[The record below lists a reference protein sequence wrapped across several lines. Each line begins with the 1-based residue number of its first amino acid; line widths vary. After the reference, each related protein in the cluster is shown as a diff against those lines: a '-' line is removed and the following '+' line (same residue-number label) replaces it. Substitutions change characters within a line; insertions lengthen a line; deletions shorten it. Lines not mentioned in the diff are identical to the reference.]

1 MIQNPG
7 MEAEWQNDHTVIVLP
22 ENKSRQIGNIFT
34 PPEWL
39 VWFLESYEFVQPEGH
54 DARARDPD
62 RMRTGEKGYLLFTFY
77 KRHECGLLQAVEVER
92 GARYKFTGWAHAWSN
107 HDFGHMDD
115 PRWSDGAGYEQIAW
129 REGTQP
135 ETGDPQQDAKSN
147 FVFDV
152 GIDPFG
158 GTDPFAARVVWG
170 DGWHIY
176 NGFVRQL
183 EVEVEAKGEIITV
196 FARSCTKWA
205 FKHNDAYWDDFAV
218 ERVGE
223 LPPGTCRGHPREEYR
238 RVSVLL
244 PQSVLA
250 SSRGALAVIAD
261 KAGAWSDTK
270 SADDAGVGDLDERV
284 VVAIDPKRWPGNLEE
299 FFAEH
304 YPGVDYR
311 AAAFDIP
318 NIGYMVPSPYTLF
331 QMAGRLR
338 AADLQDKGVKFLN
351 PSSHSPP
358 KITGAFGDDRGD
370 FVHNGVDLRGSW
382 IVYSDEAQAAIGGEV
397 MRAGEYINEPWYG
410 TQIRIKSILPDGR
423 VLYTRYAHLKALP
436 YVVPGSHVMA
446 GEILGMINN
455 TGNSTGDHLHFDV
468 KLDGGGYVDPAML
481 IDFEIEPEDVK
492 LALPTVHLQTEV
504 KNWLSYLARVRPKWV
519 ELVGGFELARAVKD
533 ATQGETKVLIR
544 HVQNDWKQ
552 YVEHR
557 DPAGNIDHKT
567 AAESYLDEFWEAV
580 VRIPEIDAV
589 SDLNEYVNSTL
600 SAAQL
605 GAAWAVTFS
614 DTVKEW
620 SNWWDD
626 REVGAVL
633 LRVPVGNPDFGA
645 QIRALIPV
653 AEAAV
658 RNDHWISYHG
668 YMPSHGY
675 DKTLEWLTSQFRYH
689 HGRFIGD
696 GHPAEKGY
704 DEEFR
709 AAGFRPRYL
718 CTEWGVIGTG
728 LRMDGQPGGYNA
740 GAGWRWPET
749 LNGNI
754 EQYAFLLTRLRDLIL
769 KSPAGDRVDACCVFT
784 TGDPG
789 VIGWEHFTVWAEDWA
804 VIANALGY

>member
-1 MIQNPG
+1 MIENPG
-7 MEAEWQNDHTVIVLP
+7 MEAEWVGDHDVIVLP
-22 ENKSRQIGNIFT
+22 ENTIRQVGSIFT
-34 PPEWL
+34 PPGWL
-39 VWFLESYEFVQPEGH
+39 VWFLQSDQFVQPEGR

-62 RMRTGEKGYLLFTFY
+62 RMHTGEKGYLLFTFY
-77 KRHECGLLQAVEVER
+77 KRHTCGLWQAVDVER
-92 GARYKFTGWAHAWSN
+92 GARYKFTAWAHAWSN
-107 HDFGHMDD
+107 HDLGHVDD
-115 PRWSDGAGYEQIAW
+115 PKWSDGAGYDQVAW

-147 FVFDV
+147 FVFDL

-170 DGWHIY
+170 DGYHIY
-176 NGFVRQL
+176 NGFVHQL
-183 EVEVEAKGEIITV
+183 EVETEAKSEIITV
-196 FARSCTKWA
+196 FARSSTRWA
-205 FKHNDAYWDDFAV
+205 FKHNDAYWDDFAL

-223 LPPGTCRGHPREEYR
+223 PPSKKCRGHPREQYR

-244 PQSVLA
+244 PQSVSA

-284 VVAIDPKRWPGNLEE
+284 VIAIDPKRWPGDLGE

-304 YPGVDYR
+304 YPEVDYR
-311 AAAFDIP
+311 AAAPDIP
-318 NIGYMVPSPYTLF
+318 SIGYEVPSPYTLF
-331 QMAGRLR
+331 QMGGRLR

-351 PSSHSPP
+351 PSTHIAPH
-358 KITGAFGDDRGD
+358 ITGAFGDRRDGYI
-370 FVHNGVDLRGSW
+370 HNGLDLRGSW
-382 IVYSDEAQAAIGGEV
+382 IIGGDEARAAIAGEV
-397 MRAGEYINEPWYG
+397 MRAGVYTNESWYG
-410 TQIRIKSILPDGR
+410 VQVQIKSVLDDGR
-423 VLYTRYAHLKALP
+423 VLYTRYAHLKAGP
-436 YVVPGSHVMA
+436 FVSVGEHVMS
-446 GEILGMINN
+446 GDRLGAINN

-481 IDFEIEPEDVK
+481 IDFDVKPDPPEDDK

-504 KNWLSYLARVRPKWV
+504 KDWLNYLALVRPKWV

-533 ATQGETKVLIR
+533 VTQGETKVLIR
-544 HVQNDWKQ
+544 HMQNDWKQ
-552 YVEHR
+552 YVE
-557 DPAGNIDHKT
+557 
-567 AAESYLDEFWEAV
+567 AADLGKATFDYLNEFWEAV

-589 SDLNEYVNSTL
+589 SDLNEYINSTL
-600 SAAQL
+600 SACVQ
-605 GAAWAVTFS
+605 GARWAVEFS
-614 DTVKEW
+614 DAVKAR
-620 SNWWDD
+620 SNALPD

-633 LRVPVGNPDFGA
+633 LRVPVGNPDFGE

-658 RNDHWISYHG
+658 RNSHWLSYHG
-668 YMPSHGY
+668 YCPSHGY
-675 DKTLEWLTSQFRYH
+675 DKTIEWLTSEWRYH

-696 GHPAEKGY
+696 GHPTERGW

-709 AAGFRPRYL
+709 AAGWSPRYV
-718 CTEWGVIGTG
+718 CTEWGAIGTG
-728 LRMDGQPGGYNA
+728 LREDGRPGGYNA

-754 EQYAFLLTRLRDLIL
+754 DQYADVLVKLRDMIL
-769 KSPAGDRVDACCVFT
+769 ASPAGDRVEACCVFT

-789 VIGWEHFTVWAEDWA
+789 VIDWEWFTVWVEDWA